1 MSINGDQTSLF
12 VVYRLNKWQI
22 TMHCYRYQVVKSLF
36 GVYNLT
42 DNINNS
48 NYQINI
54 DVIKVNKKPK

>member
-1 MSINGDQTSLF
+1 
-12 VVYRLNKWQI
+12 
-22 TMHCYRYQVVKSLF
+22 MHCYRYQVVKSLF

-54 DVIKVNKKPK
+54 DVIKVNKKSK